1 MIRKLGAGTVSLCE
15 KTQDSG
21 ATLKHF
27 QFFFVF
33 WRQKVALPGVFSIF
47 GVFFDEKKYR
57 FQNVKH
63 VWASTYIKQH
73 VCGAV

>member
-47 GVFFDEKKYR
+47 GVIF
-57 FQNVKH
+57 
-63 VWASTYIKQH
+63 
-73 VCGAV
+73 